1 MRVWF
6 LAVPLFAL
14 LAIGCARPDV
24 PALQSGDVVRPEVSF
39 APKVPWPADA
49 RVSIGVLAR
58 VERPGGEGHY
68 LKDED
73 VPLEQAVMSV
83 RLTFFDG
90 ERVLGDPLEV
100 PLVHDC

>member
-1 MRVWF
+1 MRGWF
-6 LAVPLFAL
+6 LAIPL
-14 LAIGCARPDV
+14 LAFLALGCARPDV
-24 PALQSGDVVRPEVSF
+24 PALQPGDVVRPEVSF
-39 APKVPWPADA
+39 APKTPWPADA
-49 RVSIGVLAR
+49 RVNIGVLAR

-73 VPLEQAVMSV
+73 VLLEQVVMSA

-90 ERVLGDPLEV
+90 ERVLGEPVEV